1 MGIALCSAT
10 IILICSKPHPL
21 SSHQKMIYVTYADQP
36 SGVFSSQVIDVCNY
50 LNTLSDKRIKLV
62 AFISIH
68 DFKKNRNKIKT
79 EMPGSI
85 VMPMLPKVSYWKFN
99 SLFLFFILLLTGER
113 KIIARNVLASNM
125 ALLLKPFLKLKVCFD
140 GRGAIAA
147 EWNEYD
153 VVQIPG
159 WKELINDWEKKSVIN
174 SDYRIAVSSELVKY
188 WNERYGY
195 TQNNHVVI
203 PCTLNS
209 GFKAIPLNESTI
221 KKVRAEFN
229 FADDDIVLAYAGSTA
244 GWQSFDMLKSIL
256 ENVLTENKKCK
267 VLFLSQNDKN
277 VEQLQKEFPLRIFQ
291 KFVKHNEVTD
301 ILTACDYGILIR
313 EQSITNKVAS
323 PTKFAEYLSA
333 GLAVLI
339 SENIGDYTQF
349 VKQHGCG
356 TVVTDAKKITL
367 KKNSIEERNRFI
379 TLVATHYTKEAN
391 KENYIKLITTMS

>member
-1 MGIALCSAT
+1 L
-10 IILICSKPHPL
+10 
-21 SSHQKMIYVTYADQP
+21 
-36 SGVFSSQVIDVCNY
+36 
-50 LNTLSDKRIKLV
+50 
-62 AFISIH
+62 
-68 DFKKNRNKIKT
+68 
-79 EMPGSI
+79 
-85 VMPMLPKVSYWKFN
+85 
-99 SLFLFFILLLTGER
+99 LFTGER

-125 ALLLKPFLKLKVCFD
+125 ALLLKPFLKLKICFD

-159 WKELINDWEKKSVIN
+159 WKESISQWEKKSAIN
-174 SDYRIAVSSELVKY
+174 TDYRIAVSSELVNY
-188 WNERYGY
+188 WNLQYGY
-195 TQNNHVVI
+195 TQLNHVII

-209 GFKAIPLNESTI
+209 GFKATPLNEGAI
-221 KKVRAEFN
+221 KKVRAEFG

-277 VEQLQKEFPLRIFQ
+277 VEQLQKEFPSRIFQ
-291 KFVKHNEVTD
+291 KFVKHNEVTA

-313 EQSITNKVAS
+313 EQSVTNKVAS

-349 VKQHGCG
+349 VKRNNCG
-356 TVVTDAKKITL
+356 LVVNDNDPIPL
-367 KKNSIEERNRFI
+367 HKNSIQERNRFI

-391 KENYIKLITTMS
+391 KENYLKLINEMNS